1 MPTARCGSGTRRVGV
16 PWSDRLAAGN
26 KINDGRCRV
35 RSQVSALLKIRGED
49 IPSPARPPHG
59 PDGGNGET
67 RDNLVCHRR
76 GLSITLNIKEF
87 FA

>member
-1 MPTARCGSGTRRVGV
+1 MAKRVAAKTKQTTEAV
-16 PWSDRLAAGN
+16 VFRL
-26 KINDGRCRV
+26 D
-35 RSQVSALLKIRGED
+35 SSALLKIRGEI
-49 IPSPARPPHG
+49 IPSPARPPQV